1 MVQKIRR
8 PTIGSF
14 CGDKMTLDIEPVL
27 DHKNLKPSL
36 TVLGVGG
43 AGSNAVNNMI
53 QSNLNNVEF
62 IVANTDAQ
70 ALENSLCYN
79 RIQLGLE
86 KTKGLGAGADPTIGK
101 EAAEES
107 VDIISEELINTNMLF
122 MTAGLGGGTGT
133 GALPVIASIAKKLG
147 IVTVA
152 IVSTPFNFEGT
163 KRMNLAI
170 QGLED
175 VKKNVDTL
183 LIIPNQNLFKVSN
196 EQTSFAEAF
205 KKADNVL
212 FDGVKGLTDLITQP
226 GLINLDFADVRTV
239 IKEMGFAMMGTAIA
253 EGDNKAVE
261 ASNLALTNPLIEN
274 IDMNTAK
281 GVIVNISG
289 GNDMTLLEV
298 DHAANIIR
306 QSVNPDAN
314 IIFGSLIDET
324 LQGKLKISIF
334 ATGIEATGKKILYY
348 PESESSPGFSSLQ
361 TKINE
366 ELETNKISDEDTNL
380 EEMEDISSVIDE
392 KSEIDDLSNDQYTD
406 IDETDKS
413 SFEKDIQTSV
423 NYKNLEEK
431 KKTGFFSMLSNLMS
445 SSEKQDKIDPEDT
458 KNKEK
463 KQRPKKQKTDPN
475 LFLFSEVVEE
485 NHPTEENDG
494 IEEISQIS
502 EMSPENELGED
513 LDTPSYLRKGSGQ

>member
-1 MVQKIRR
+1 
-8 PTIGSF
+8 
-14 CGDKMTLDIEPVL
+14 MTLDIEAVV
-27 DHKNLKPSL
+27 DQKNLKPSL
-36 TVLGVGG
+36 TVMGIGG
-43 AGSNAVNNMI
+43 AGNNAVNNMI
-53 QSNLNNVEF
+53 QSNLNNVDF

-86 KTKGLGAGADPTIGK
+86 KTKGLGAGADPAIGK
-101 EAAEES
+101 DAAEES
-107 VDIISEELINTNMLF
+107 IDLISEELRNTNMLF
-122 MTAGLGGGTGT
+122 LTAGLGGGTGT

-163 KRMNLAI
+163 KRMNLALK
-170 QGLED
+170 GLEE
-175 VKKNVDTL
+175 VKSNVDTL

-239 IKEMGFAMMGTAIA
+239 IKEMGFAMMGTAVA

-289 GNDMTLLEV
+289 GSDMTLLEV

-306 QSVNPDAN
+306 QSVNPEAN
-314 IIFGSLIDET
+314 IIFGSLIDDS

-334 ATGIEATGKKILYY
+334 ATGIEASGKKILYY
-348 PESESSPGFSSLQ
+348 PETENNSGFSSIQ
-361 TKINE
+361 
-366 ELETNKISDEDTNL
+366 NKIDGSLSYDSPDTKTY
-380 EEMEDISSVIDE
+380 EDISGVVENKQLNTEKEEFNLTNESENTQVDKDE
-392 KSEIDDLSNDQYTD
+392 L
-406 IDETDKS
+406 TDKS
-413 SFEKDIQTSV
+413 SENSDNLEKF
-423 NYKNLEEK
+423 EEK
-431 KKTGFFSMLSNLMS
+431 KKKGFFSILSNLMTS
-445 SSEKQDKIDPEDT
+445 NRKTTEESIEIPV
-458 KNKEK
+458 K
-463 KQRPKKQKTDPN
+463 KQKTKKIKTDPN
-475 LFLFSEVVEE
+475 LFLFSDVVDQDSEK
-485 NHPTEENDG
+485 TKQIKDSD
-494 IEEISQIS
+494 EISEVSDIS
-502 EMSPENELGED
+502 EFSDENETID
-513 LDTPSYLRKGSGQ
+513 DIDIPSYLRKGSNE

>member
-1 MVQKIRR
+1 
-8 PTIGSF
+8 
-14 CGDKMTLDIEPVL
+14 MTLDIEPVV
-27 DHKNLKPSL
+27 DQKNLKPSL
-36 TVLGVGG
+36 TVMGIGG
-43 AGSNAVNNMI
+43 AGCNAVNNMI
-53 QSNLNNVEF
+53 QSNLNNVDF

-86 KTKGLGAGADPTIGK
+86 KTKGLGAGADPIIGK
-101 EAAEES
+101 DAAEES
-107 VDIISEELINTNMLF
+107 IDLISEELRNTNMLF
-122 MTAGLGGGTGT
+122 LTAGLGGGTGT

-163 KRMNLAI
+163 KRMNLAL
-170 QGLED
+170 QGLEE
-175 VKKNVDTL
+175 VKSNVDTL

-239 IKEMGFAMMGTAIA
+239 IKEMGFAMMGTAVA

-289 GNDMTLLEV
+289 GSDMTLLEV

-306 QSVNPDAN
+306 QSVNPEAN

-334 ATGIEATGKKILYY
+334 ATGIEASGKKILYY
-348 PESESSPGFSSLQ
+348 PESENNSGFSSIQ
-361 TKINE
+361 
-366 ELETNKISDEDTNL
+366 NKIDGSFSYE
-380 EEMEDISSVIDE
+380 SS
-392 KSEIDDLSNDQYTD
+392 
-406 IDETDKS
+406 
-413 SFEKDIQTSV
+413 
-423 NYKNLEEK
+423 
-431 KKTGFFSMLSNLMS
+431 
-445 SSEKQDKIDPEDT
+445 DT
-458 KNKEK
+458 KHLKIF
-463 KQRPKKQKTDPN
+463 Q
-475 LFLFSEVVEE
+475 V
-485 NHPTEENDG
+485 
-494 IEEISQIS
+494 
-502 EMSPENELGED
+502 
-513 LDTPSYLRKGSGQ
+513 

>member
-1 MVQKIRR
+1 
-8 PTIGSF
+8 
-14 CGDKMTLDIEPVL
+14 MTLDIEPVV
-27 DHKNLKPSL
+27 DQKNLKPSL
-36 TVLGVGG
+36 TVMGIGG
-43 AGSNAVNNMI
+43 AGCNAVNNMI
-53 QSNLNNVEF
+53 QSNLNNVDF

-86 KTKGLGAGADPTIGK
+86 KTKGLGAGADPIIGK
-101 EAAEES
+101 DAAEES
-107 VDIISEELINTNMLF
+107 IDLISEELRNTNMLF
-122 MTAGLGGGTGT
+122 LTAGLGGGTGT

-163 KRMNLAI
+163 KRMNLAL

-175 VKKNVDTL
+175 VKSNVDTL

-239 IKEMGFAMMGTAIA
+239 IKEMGFAMMGTAVA

-289 GNDMTLLEV
+289 GSDMTLLEV

-306 QSVNPDAN
+306 QSVNPEAN
-314 IIFGSLIDET
+314 IIFGSLIDES

-334 ATGIEATGKKILYY
+334 ATGIEASGKKILYY
-348 PESESSPGFSSLQ
+348 PESENNSGFSSIQ
-361 TKINE
+361 NKVDGNFSYDSSDTKTHKDISGVVENKQFYSE
-366 ELETNKISDEDTNL
+366 KEEFNLTNELENTQVYEDELTEEITEKSNNL
-380 EEMEDISSVIDE
+380 E
-392 KSEIDDLSNDQYTD
+392 N
-406 IDETDKS
+406 
-413 SFEKDIQTSV
+413 F
-423 NYKNLEEK
+423 EEK
-431 KKTGFFSMLSNLMS
+431 KKRGFFSMLSNLMTS
-445 SSEKQDKIDPEDT
+445 DKKITEETIEIP
-458 KNKEK
+458 EK
-463 KQRPKKQKTDPN
+463 KQKIKKTKTDPN
-475 LFLFSEVVEE
+475 LFLFSDVVEE
-485 NHPTEENDG
+485 DTEKTKQNKDSG
-494 IEEISQIS
+494 EISEVSDIS
-502 EMSPENELGED
+502 EFSDENETIED
-513 LDTPSYLRKGSGQ
+513 IDTPSYLRKGSEK

>member
-1 MVQKIRR
+1 
-8 PTIGSF
+8 
-14 CGDKMTLDIEPVL
+14 MTLDIEPVV
-27 DHKNLKPSL
+27 DQKNLKPSL
-36 TVLGVGG
+36 TVMGIGG
-43 AGSNAVNNMI
+43 AGSNAINNMI

-86 KTKGLGAGADPTIGK
+86 KTKGLGAGADPVVGK
-101 EAAEES
+101 DAAEES
-107 VDIISEELINTNMLF
+107 IDLISEELRNTNMLF
-122 MTAGLGGGTGT
+122 LTAGLGGGTGT

-163 KRMNLAI
+163 KRMNLAL
-170 QGLED
+170 QGLEE
-175 VKKNVDTL
+175 VKNNVDTL

-239 IKEMGFAMMGTAIA
+239 IKEMGFAMMGTAVA

-274 IDMNTAK
+274 VDMNTAK

-289 GNDMTLLEV
+289 GSDMTLLEV

-306 QSVNPDAN
+306 QSVNPEAN
-314 IIFGSLIDET
+314 IIFGSLIDEA

-334 ATGIEATGKKILYY
+334 ATGIEASGKKILYY
-348 PESESSPGFSSLQ
+348 PEFENSSSFSSIQ
-361 TKINE
+361 
-366 ELETNKISDEDTNL
+366 NKIEDSLSYDPPNINT
-380 EEMEDISSVIDE
+380 DISSVVEENPANSENEELNVTNELDQKIDHKDDINE
-392 KSEIDDLSNDQYTD
+392 KIAENNVN
-406 IDETDKS
+406 
-413 SFEKDIQTSV
+413 FE
-423 NYKNLEEK
+423 NLEEK
-431 KKTGFFSMLSNLMS
+431 KKTGFFSMLSNLMTS
-445 SSEKQDKIDPEDT
+445 DKKKAEVIDKSSEKKQKS
-458 KNKEK
+458 K
-463 KQRPKKQKTDPN
+463 KTKTDPN
-475 LFLFSEVVEE
+475 LFLFSDVVEE
-485 NHPTEENDG
+485 ESSETRPNSDG
-494 IEEISQIS
+494 NEISELSDIS
-502 EMSPENELGED
+502 EFNNENED
-513 LDTPSYLRKGSGQ
+513 NDDIDTPSYLRKGSNQ

>member
-1 MVQKIRR
+1 
-8 PTIGSF
+8 
-14 CGDKMTLDIEPVL
+14 MTLDIEPVV
-27 DHKNLKPSL
+27 DQKNLKPSL
-36 TVLGVGG
+36 TIMGVGG
-43 AGSNAVNNMI
+43 AGSNAINNMI

-86 KTKGLGAGADPTIGK
+86 KTKGLGAGADPIIGK
-101 EAAEES
+101 DAAEES
-107 VDIISEELINTNMLF
+107 IDLISEELRNTNMLF
-122 MTAGLGGGTGT
+122 LTAGMGGGTGT

-163 KRMNLAI
+163 KRMNLALK
-170 QGLED
+170 GLEE
-175 VKKNVDTL
+175 VKNNVDTL

-239 IKEMGFAMMGTAIA
+239 IKEMGFAMMGTAVA

-274 IDMNTAK
+274 VDMNTAK

-289 GNDMTLLEV
+289 GSDMTLLEV

-306 QSVNPDAN
+306 QSVNPEAN
-314 IIFGSLIDET
+314 IIFGSLIDEA

-334 ATGIEATGKKILYY
+334 ATGIEASGKKILYY
-348 PESESSPGFSSLQ
+348 PEFENSSSFSSIQ
-361 TKINE
+361 
-366 ELETNKISDEDTNL
+366 NKIEDSLSYDPPNINT
-380 EEMEDISSVIDE
+380 DISSVVEENPANSENEELNVTNELDQKIDHKDDINE
-392 KSEIDDLSNDQYTD
+392 KIAENNVN
-406 IDETDKS
+406 
-413 SFEKDIQTSV
+413 FE
-423 NYKNLEEK
+423 NLEEK
-431 KKTGFFSMLSNLMS
+431 KKTGFFSMLSNLMTS
-445 SSEKQDKIDPEDT
+445 DKKKAEVIDKSSEKKQKS
-458 KNKEK
+458 K
-463 KQRPKKQKTDPN
+463 KTKTDPN
-475 LFLFSEVVEE
+475 LFLFSDVVEE
-485 NHPTEENDG
+485 ESSETRPNSDG
-494 IEEISQIS
+494 NEISELSDIS
-502 EMSPENELGED
+502 EFNNENED
-513 LDTPSYLRKGSGQ
+513 NDDIDTPSYLRKGSNQ

>member
-1 MVQKIRR
+1 
-8 PTIGSF
+8 
-14 CGDKMTLDIEPVL
+14 MTLDIEPVL
-27 DHKNLKPSL
+27 DQKNLKPSL
-36 TVLGVGG
+36 TVMGVGG

-86 KTKGLGAGADPTIGK
+86 KTKGLGAGADPSVGK

-107 VDIISEELINTNMLF
+107 IDLISEELRNTNMLF

-163 KRMNLAI
+163 KRMNLAL
-170 QGLED
+170 QGLEE
-175 VKKNVDTL
+175 VKNNVDTL

-205 KKADNVL
+205 RKADNVL

-239 IKEMGFAMMGTAIA
+239 IKEMGFAMMGTAVA

-289 GNDMTLLEV
+289 GSDMTLLEV

-348 PESESSPGFSSLQ
+348 PESEDNNSGFSSTQNNLVSETPQ
-361 TKINE
+361 DLNE
-366 ELETNKISDEDTNL
+366 TESMPEDKNEFNSDNSSNTEFNL
-380 EEMEDISSVIDE
+380 SHQDVNI
-392 KSEIDDLSNDQYTD
+392 SEIDED
-406 IDETDKS
+406 IKTKKE
-413 SFEKDIQTSV
+413 EEISV
-423 NYKNLEEK
+423 NYTNLEEK

-445 SSEKQDKIDPEDT
+445 SDKDKKEASEEISPKDKKI
-458 KNKEK
+458 KAK
-463 KQRPKKQKTDPN
+463 KTKTDPN
-475 LFLFSEVVEE
+475 LFLFSDVVEE
-485 NHPTEENDG
+485 KSSDNNTAQSDG
-494 IEEISQIS
+494 AEISDIT
-502 EMSPENELGED
+502 EINEENELLED
-513 LDTPSYLRKGSGQ
+513 IDTPSYLRKGSNQ

>member
-1 MVQKIRR
+1 
-8 PTIGSF
+8 
-14 CGDKMTLDIEPVL
+14 MTLDIEPVV
-27 DHKNLKPSL
+27 DQKNLKPSL
-36 TVLGVGG
+36 TVMGIGG
-43 AGSNAVNNMI
+43 AGNNAVNNMI
-53 QSNLNNVEF
+53 QSNLNNVDF

-86 KTKGLGAGADPTIGK
+86 KTKGLGAGADPIIGK
-101 EAAEES
+101 DAAEES
-107 VDIISEELINTNMLF
+107 IDLISEELRNTNMLF
-122 MTAGLGGGTGT
+122 LTAGLGGGTGT

-163 KRMNLAI
+163 KRMNLAL
-170 QGLED
+170 QGLEE
-175 VKKNVDTL
+175 VKSNVDTL
-183 LIIPNQNLFKVSN
+183 IIIPNQNLFKVSN

-239 IKEMGFAMMGTAIA
+239 IKEMGFAMMGTSVA

-281 GVIVNISG
+281 GIIVNISG
-289 GNDMTLLEV
+289 GSDMTLLEV

-306 QSVNPDAN
+306 QSVNPEAN

-334 ATGIEATGKKILYY
+334 ATGIEASGKKILYY
-348 PESESSPGFSSLQ
+348 PESENNSGFSSIQ
-361 TKINE
+361 
-366 ELETNKISDEDTNL
+366 NKIDGSFSYESSDNKHF
-380 EEMEDISSVIDE
+380 EDISSVVE
-392 KSEIDDLSNDQYTD
+392 KKQVDSETEEFNLTNAPDITTADKDDL
-406 IDETDKS
+406 I
-413 SFEKDIQTSV
+413 EKNAENSI
-423 NYKNLEEK
+423 NLENFEEK
-431 KKTGFFSMLSNLMS
+431 KKKGFFSMLSNLMTS
-445 SSEKQDKIDPEDT
+445 DKKTTEDSFEIP
-458 KNKEK
+458 EK
-463 KQRPKKQKTDPN
+463 KQKTKKTKTDPN
-475 LFLFSEVVEE
+475 LFLFSDVLEE
-485 NHPTEENDG
+485 DTEKTKPIKDSD
-494 IEEISQIS
+494 EISEVSDIS
-502 EMSPENELGED
+502 EFNDDNETIED
-513 LDTPSYLRKGSGQ
+513 MDTPSYLRKGSNQ

>member
-1 MVQKIRR
+1 
-8 PTIGSF
+8 
-14 CGDKMTLDIEPVL
+14 MTLDIEPVV
-27 DHKNLKPSL
+27 DQKNLKPSL
-36 TVLGVGG
+36 TVMGIGG

-53 QSNLNNVEF
+53 QSNLNNVDF

-86 KTKGLGAGADPTIGK
+86 KTKGLGAGADPVIGK
-101 EAAEES
+101 DAAEES
-107 VDIISEELINTNMLF
+107 IDLISEELRDTNMLF
-122 MTAGLGGGTGT
+122 LTAGLGGGTGT

-163 KRMNLAI
+163 KRMNLALE
-170 QGLED
+170 GLEE

-239 IKEMGFAMMGTAIA
+239 IKEMGFAMMGTAVA

-306 QSVNPDAN
+306 QSVNPEAN

-334 ATGIEATGKKILYY
+334 ATGIEASGKKILYY
-348 PESESSPGFSSLQ
+348 PESENSSGFSSIQ
-361 TKINE
+361 
-366 ELETNKISDEDTNL
+366 NKIDGNFSYEVSDAKSV
-380 EEMEDISSVIDE
+380 EDISSVVEEKQSNSEDE
-392 KSEIDDLSNDQYTD
+392 VFNLTDEPDKKYEVKEDL
-406 IDETDKS
+406 IERS
-413 SFEKDIQTSV
+413 SDNTINHENI
-423 NYKNLEEK
+423 EEK
-431 KKTGFFSMLSNLMS
+431 KKKGFFGMLSKLISN
-445 SSEKQDKIDPEDT
+445 DKKTTENRVEIP
-458 KNKEK
+458 EK
-463 KQRPKKQKTDPN
+463 KQKPKKTKTDPN
-475 LFLFSEVVEE
+475 LFLFNDVVEE
-485 NHPTEENDG
+485 NIENTRQNRDRDD
-494 IEEISQIS
+494 ISDVSEISEFS
-502 EMSPENELGED
+502 DENEASED
-513 LDTPSYLRKGSGQ
+513 IDIPSYLRKGSNQ

>member
-1 MVQKIRR
+1 
-8 PTIGSF
+8 
-14 CGDKMTLDIEPVL
+14 MTLDIEPVV
-27 DHKNLKPSL
+27 DQKNLKPSL
-36 TVLGVGG
+36 TVMGIGG

-53 QSNLNNVEF
+53 QSNLNNVDF

-86 KTKGLGAGADPTIGK
+86 KTKGLGAGADPIIGK
-101 EAAEES
+101 DAAEES
-107 VDIISEELINTNMLF
+107 IDLISEELRNTNMLF
-122 MTAGLGGGTGT
+122 LTAGLGGGTGT

-163 KRMNLAI
+163 KRMNLAL
-170 QGLED
+170 QGLEE
-175 VKKNVDTL
+175 VKNNVDTL

-239 IKEMGFAMMGTAIA
+239 IKEMGFAMMGTAVA

-289 GNDMTLLEV
+289 GSDMTLLEV

-306 QSVNPDAN
+306 QSVNPEAN

-334 ATGIEATGKKILYY
+334 ATGIEASGKKILYY
-348 PESESSPGFSSLQ
+348 PESENNSGFSSIQNKVDESLSYDGSDI
-361 TKINE
+361 K
-366 ELETNKISDEDTNL
+366 TN
-380 EEMEDISSVIDE
+380 EDISSVVEE
-392 KSEIDDLSNDQYTD
+392 KPVTSENEEFNLTNEIDQNKENTEE
-406 IDETDKS
+406 II
-413 SFEKDIQTSV
+413 EKTNENSV
-423 NYKNLEEK
+423 NYENLEEK
-431 KKTGFFSMLSNLMS
+431 KKTGFFSMLSNLMTS
-445 SSEKQDKIDPEDT
+445 DKKTTEVKDENP
-458 KNKEK
+458 EK
-463 KQRPKKQKTDPN
+463 KQKKTKTDPN
-475 LFLFSEVVEE
+475 LFLFSDVVDEE
-485 NHPTEENDG
+485 GNQAKQSSENNEISEISDISEFSEENDD
-494 IEEISQIS
+494 I
-502 EMSPENELGED
+502 NED
-513 LDTPSYLRKGSGQ
+513 IDTPSYLRKGSNQ

>member
-1 MVQKIRR
+1 
-8 PTIGSF
+8 
-14 CGDKMTLDIEPVL
+14 MTLDIEPVV
-27 DHKNLKPSL
+27 DQKNLKPSL
-36 TVLGVGG
+36 TVMGVGG
-43 AGSNAVNNMI
+43 AGSNAINNMI

-86 KTKGLGAGADPTIGK
+86 KTKGLGAGADPIIGK
-101 EAAEES
+101 DAAEES
-107 VDIISEELINTNMLF
+107 IDLISEELRNTNMLF
-122 MTAGLGGGTGT
+122 LTAGMGGGTGT
-133 GALPVIASIAKKLG
+133 GALPVIASVAKKLG

-163 KRMNLAI
+163 KRMNLAL
-170 QGLED
+170 QGLEE
-175 VKKNVDTL
+175 VKNNVDTL

-226 GLINLDFADVRTV
+226 GLINLDFADVRTI
-239 IKEMGFAMMGTAIA
+239 IKEMGFAMMGTAVA
-253 EGDNKAVE
+253 EGDNKALE

-306 QSVNPDAN
+306 QSVNPEAN
-314 IIFGSLIDET
+314 IIFGSLIDEA

-334 ATGIEATGKKILYY
+334 ATGIEASGKKILYY
-348 PESESSPGFSSLQ
+348 PESENNSGFSSIQ
-361 TKINE
+361 NKINDNLSYENAENTHNESISRKIE
-366 ELETNKISDEDTNL
+366 ENIVNSENEEFTLSDDVDQKDLEKK
-380 EEMEDISSVIDE
+380 DISE
-392 KSEIDDLSNDQYTD
+392 KSLEN
-406 IDETDKS
+406 
-413 SFEKDIQTSV
+413 SV
-423 NYKNLEEK
+423 NYGNLDEK
-431 KKTGFFSMLSNLMS
+431 KKTGFFSMLSNLMTS
-445 SSEKQDKIDPEDT
+445 HKKITEVSDKIP
-458 KNKEK
+458 EK
-463 KQRPKKQKTDPN
+463 KQKSKKTKTDPN
-475 LFLFSEVVEE
+475 LFLFNDVVEDQSDLSKE
-485 NHPTEENDG
+485 SSKV
-494 IEEISQIS
+494 IEDPEISDIS
-502 EMSPENELGED
+502 EFNYENETVED
-513 LDTPSYLRKGSGQ
+513 IDTPSYLRKGSNQ

>member
-1 MVQKIRR
+1 
-8 PTIGSF
+8 
-14 CGDKMTLDIEPVL
+14 MTLDIEPVV
-27 DHKNLKPSL
+27 DQKNLKPSL
-36 TVLGVGG
+36 TVMGIGG
-43 AGSNAVNNMI
+43 AGCNAVNNMI
-53 QSNLNNVEF
+53 QSNLNNVDF

-86 KTKGLGAGADPTIGK
+86 KTKGLGAGADPIIGK
-101 EAAEES
+101 DAAEES
-107 VDIISEELINTNMLF
+107 IDLISEELRNTNMLF
-122 MTAGLGGGTGT
+122 LTAGLGGGTGT

-163 KRMNLAI
+163 KRMNLAL
-170 QGLED
+170 QGLEE
-175 VKKNVDTL
+175 VKSNVDTL

-239 IKEMGFAMMGTAIA
+239 IKEMGFAMMGTAVA

-289 GNDMTLLEV
+289 GSDMTLLEV

-306 QSVNPDAN
+306 QSVNPEAN

-334 ATGIEATGKKILYY
+334 ATGIEASGKKILYY
-348 PESESSPGFSSLQ
+348 PESENNSGFSSIQ
-361 TKINE
+361 
-366 ELETNKISDEDTNL
+366 NKIGGSFTYEGSDNKNL
-380 EEMEDISSVIDE
+380 EDISSVVDSKNLDSEKEEFSLTNKPDSTPVDKDE
-392 KSEIDDLSNDQYTD
+392 LI
-406 IDETDKS
+406 
-413 SFEKDIQTSV
+413 EKNAENSV
-423 NYKNLEEK
+423 NLENIEEK
-431 KKTGFFSMLSNLMS
+431 KKKSFFSMLSNLMTT
-445 SSEKQDKIDPEDT
+445 DKKTTEESTEIPQRRQKT
-458 KNKEK
+458 KKT
-463 KQRPKKQKTDPN
+463 KTDPN
-475 LFLFSEVVEE
+475 LFLFSDVLEEDNDKTKQIKESDEISEVSDISEFSD
-485 NHPTEENDG
+485 ENDI
-494 IEEISQIS
+494 IEDI
-502 EMSPENELGED
+502 
-513 LDTPSYLRKGSGQ
+513 DTPSYLRKGSNQ

>member
-1 MVQKIRR
+1 
-8 PTIGSF
+8 
-14 CGDKMTLDIEPVL
+14 MTLDIEPVV
-27 DHKNLKPSL
+27 DQKNLKPSL
-36 TVLGVGG
+36 TVMGVGG
-43 AGSNAVNNMI
+43 AGCNAVNNMI
-53 QSNLNNVEF
+53 QSNLNNVDF

-86 KTKGLGAGADPTIGK
+86 KTKGLGAGADPAIGK
-101 EAAEES
+101 DAAEES
-107 VDIISEELINTNMLF
+107 IDLISEELRNTNMLF
-122 MTAGLGGGTGT
+122 LTAGLGGGTGT
-133 GALPVIASIAKKLG
+133 GALPVISSIAKKLG

-163 KRMNLAI
+163 KRMNLAL
-170 QGLED
+170 QGLEE

-183 LIIPNQNLFKVSN
+183 LIIPNQNLFKISN

-205 KKADNVL
+205 QKADNVL

-289 GNDMTLLEV
+289 GSDMTLLEV

-306 QSVNPDAN
+306 QSVNPEAN

-334 ATGIEATGKKILYY
+334 ATGIEASGKKILYY
-348 PESESSPGFSSLQ
+348 PESENNTGFS
-361 TKINE
+361 TIKNKIDENLLYKSSEIKSNEDNPRVVIEKSINSENE
-366 ELETNKISDEDTNL
+366 EFNLTNEIDQNLYKKEEIIKKSDENSVDT
-380 EEMEDISSVIDE
+380 E
-392 KSEIDDLSNDQYTD
+392 
-406 IDETDKS
+406 
-413 SFEKDIQTSV
+413 
-423 NYKNLEEK
+423 NLEEK
-431 KKTGFFSMLSNLMS
+431 KKTGFFSMLSNLMTS
-445 SSEKQDKIDPEDT
+445 DKKIAKVNDKDL
-458 KNKEK
+458 EK
-463 KQRPKKQKTDPN
+463 KQKSKKTKTDPN
-475 LFLFSEVVEE
+475 LFLFSDVVENE
-485 NHPTEENDG
+485 DDKPKQINDTDEISDISDISDFSEENET
-494 IEEISQIS
+494 IEDI
-502 EMSPENELGED
+502 
-513 LDTPSYLRKGSGQ
+513 DTPSYLRKGSNQ

>member
-1 MVQKIRR
+1 
-8 PTIGSF
+8 
-14 CGDKMTLDIEPVL
+14 MTLDIEPVV
-27 DHKNLKPSL
+27 DQKNLKPSL
-36 TVLGVGG
+36 TVMGIGG

-53 QSNLNNVEF
+53 QSNLNNVDF

-86 KTKGLGAGADPTIGK
+86 KTKGLGAGADPIIGK
-101 EAAEES
+101 DAAEES
-107 VDIISEELINTNMLF
+107 IDLISEELRNTNMLF
-122 MTAGLGGGTGT
+122 LTAGLGGGTGT

-163 KRMNLAI
+163 KRMNLAL
-170 QGLED
+170 QGLEE
-175 VKKNVDTL
+175 VKSNVDTL

-239 IKEMGFAMMGTAIA
+239 IKEMGFAMMGTAVA

-289 GNDMTLLEV
+289 GSDMTLLEV

-306 QSVNPDAN
+306 QSVNQEAN

-334 ATGIEATGKKILYY
+334 ATGIEASGKKILYY
-348 PESESSPGFSSLQ
+348 PESENNSGFSSIQ
-361 TKINE
+361 
-366 ELETNKISDEDTNL
+366 NKIDESLSYDGSDINTK
-380 EEMEDISSVIDE
+380 EDISSVVED
-392 KSEIDDLSNDQYTD
+392 KQVTSENEEFTLTND
-406 IDETDKS
+406 IDQNKENREEII
-413 SFEKDIQTSV
+413 EKTNENSV
-423 NYKNLEEK
+423 NYENLEEK
-431 KKTGFFSMLSNLMS
+431 KKTGFFSMLSNLMTS
-445 SSEKQDKIDPEDT
+445 DKKTTEVKDENP
-458 KNKEK
+458 KK
-463 KQRPKKQKTDPN
+463 KQKKIKTDPN
-475 LFLFSEVVEE
+475 LFLFSDVVDEE
-485 NHPTEENDG
+485 SDQSKQSSENNEISEISDISEFSEENDD
-494 IEEISQIS
+494 I
-502 EMSPENELGED
+502 NED
-513 LDTPSYLRKGSGQ
+513 IDTPSYLRKGSNQ

>member
-1 MVQKIRR
+1 
-8 PTIGSF
+8 
-14 CGDKMTLDIEPVL
+14 MTLDIEPVV
-27 DHKNLKPSL
+27 DQKNLKPSL
-36 TVLGVGG
+36 TVMGIGG

-53 QSNLNNVEF
+53 QSNLNNVDF

-86 KTKGLGAGADPTIGK
+86 KTKGLGAGADPMIGK
-101 EAAEES
+101 DAAEES
-107 VDIISEELINTNMLF
+107 IDLISEELRNTNMLF
-122 MTAGLGGGTGT
+122 LTAGLGGGTGT

-163 KRMNLAI
+163 KRMNLAL

-175 VKKNVDTL
+175 VKSNVDTL

-239 IKEMGFAMMGTAIA
+239 IKEMGFAMMGTAVA

-289 GNDMTLLEV
+289 GSDMTLLEV

-306 QSVNPDAN
+306 QSVNPEAN
-314 IIFGSLIDET
+314 IIFGSLIDEN

-334 ATGIEATGKKILYY
+334 ATGIEASGKKILYY
-348 PESESSPGFSSLQ
+348 PENENNSGFSSIQ
-361 TKINE
+361 
-366 ELETNKISDEDTNL
+366 NKIEGNFSYEGSDTKDL
-380 EEMEDISSVIDE
+380 EDISGVVENKQVNSEKKEFNLTNELDNTQEDKDE
-392 KSEIDDLSNDQYTD
+392 LI
-406 IDETDKS
+406 
-413 SFEKDIQTSV
+413 EKNNENSV
-423 NYKNLEEK
+423 NLENFDEK
-431 KKTGFFSMLSNLMS
+431 KKKGFFSMLSNLMTS
-445 SSEKQDKIDPEDT
+445 DKKNTEEDYEIP
-458 KNKEK
+458 EK
-463 KQRPKKQKTDPN
+463 KQKTKKTKTDPN
-475 LFLFSEVVEE
+475 LFLFSDVLEE
-485 NHPTEENDG
+485 DTEKTKQIKDSD
-494 IEEISQIS
+494 EISQVSDIS
-502 EMSPENELGED
+502 EFSDENETIED
-513 LDTPSYLRKGSGQ
+513 IDTPSYLRKGSNQ

>member
-1 MVQKIRR
+1 
-8 PTIGSF
+8 
-14 CGDKMTLDIEPVL
+14 MTLDIEPVV
-27 DHKNLKPSL
+27 DQKNLKPSL
-36 TVLGVGG
+36 TVMGIGG

-53 QSNLNNVEF
+53 QSNLNNVDF

-86 KTKGLGAGADPTIGK
+86 KTKGLGAGADPIIGK
-101 EAAEES
+101 DAAEES
-107 VDIISEELINTNMLF
+107 IDLISEELRNTNMLF
-122 MTAGLGGGTGT
+122 LTAGLGGGTGT

-163 KRMNLAI
+163 KRMNLAL
-170 QGLED
+170 QGLEE
-175 VKKNVDTL
+175 VKNNVDTL

-239 IKEMGFAMMGTAIA
+239 IKEMGFAMMGTAVA

-289 GNDMTLLEV
+289 GSDMTLLEV

-306 QSVNPDAN
+306 QSVNPEAN

-334 ATGIEATGKKILYY
+334 ATGIEASGKKILYY
-348 PESESSPGFSSLQ
+348 PESENNSGFSSIQNKVDESLSYDGSDI
-361 TKINE
+361 K
-366 ELETNKISDEDTNL
+366 TN
-380 EEMEDISSVIDE
+380 EDISSVVEE
-392 KSEIDDLSNDQYTD
+392 KPVTSENEEFNLTNEIDQNKENKEE
-406 IDETDKS
+406 IN
-413 SFEKDIQTSV
+413 EKTSENSV
-423 NYKNLEEK
+423 NYGNLEEK
-431 KKTGFFSMLSNLMS
+431 KKTGFFSMLSNLMTS
-445 SSEKQDKIDPEDT
+445 DKKTTEVKDENP
-458 KNKEK
+458 EK
-463 KQRPKKQKTDPN
+463 KQKKTKTDPN
-475 LFLFSEVVEE
+475 LFLFSDVVDEE
-485 NHPTEENDG
+485 GNQAKQSSENNEISEISDISEFSEENDD
-494 IEEISQIS
+494 I
-502 EMSPENELGED
+502 NED
-513 LDTPSYLRKGSGQ
+513 IDTPSYLRKGSNQ

>member
-1 MVQKIRR
+1 
-8 PTIGSF
+8 
-14 CGDKMTLDIEPVL
+14 MTLDIEAVV
-27 DHKNLKPSL
+27 DQKNLKPSL
-36 TVLGVGG
+36 TVMGIGG

-53 QSNLNNVEF
+53 QSNLNNVDF

-86 KTKGLGAGADPTIGK
+86 KTKGLGAGADPVIGK
-101 EAAEES
+101 DAAEES
-107 VDIISEELINTNMLF
+107 IDLISEELMNTNMLF
-122 MTAGLGGGTGT
+122 LTAGLGGGTGT
-133 GALPVIASIAKKLG
+133 GALPVIARIAKKLG

-163 KRMNLAI
+163 KRMNLAL
-170 QGLED
+170 QGLEE
-175 VKKNVDTL
+175 VKSNVDTL

-239 IKEMGFAMMGTAIA
+239 IKEMGFAMMGTSVA

-289 GNDMTLLEV
+289 GSDMTLLEV

-306 QSVNPDAN
+306 QSVNPEAN

-334 ATGIEATGKKILYY
+334 ATGIEASGKKILYY
-348 PESESSPGFSSLQ
+348 PDSENNSGFSSIQ
-361 TKINE
+361 
-366 ELETNKISDEDTNL
+366 NKIDGSFSYEGSDNKYI
-380 EEMEDISSVIDE
+380 EDISTVVEKKQVDTENEDLNLTNEADSTPVDKNETNEINTE
-392 KSEIDDLSNDQYTD
+392 KS
-406 IDETDKS
+406 
-413 SFEKDIQTSV
+413 V
-423 NYKNLEEK
+423 NLENSEER
-431 KKTGFFSMLSNLMS
+431 KKTGFFSMLSNLITS
-445 SSEKQDKIDPEDT
+445 DKKTIEESVKSPEKRQK
-458 KNKEK
+458 
-463 KQRPKKQKTDPN
+463 PKKTKTDPN
-475 LFLFSEVVEE
+475 LFLFSDVVE
-485 NHPTEENDG
+485 DD
-494 IEEISQIS
+494 IEKAKQNNVSDEISEVSDIS
-502 EMSPENELGED
+502 EFSDENETIED
-513 LDTPSYLRKGSGQ
+513 IDTPSYLRKGSNQ

>member
-1 MVQKIRR
+1 
-8 PTIGSF
+8 
-14 CGDKMTLDIEPVL
+14 MTLDIEPVV
-27 DHKNLKPSL
+27 DQKNLKPSL
-36 TVLGVGG
+36 TVMGIGG
-43 AGSNAVNNMI
+43 AGCNAVNNMI
-53 QSNLNNVEF
+53 QSNLNNVDF

-86 KTKGLGAGADPTIGK
+86 KTKGLGAGADPIIGK
-101 EAAEES
+101 DAAEES
-107 VDIISEELINTNMLF
+107 IDLISEELRNTNMLF
-122 MTAGLGGGTGT
+122 LTAGLGGGTGT

-163 KRMNLAI
+163 KRMNLAL
-170 QGLED
+170 QGLEE
-175 VKKNVDTL
+175 VKSNVDTL

-239 IKEMGFAMMGTAIA
+239 IKEMGFAMMGTAVA

-289 GNDMTLLEV
+289 GSDMTLLEV

-306 QSVNPDAN
+306 QSVNPEAN

-334 ATGIEATGKKILYY
+334 ATGIEASGKKILYY
-348 PESESSPGFSSLQ
+348 PESENNSGFSSIQ
-361 TKINE
+361 
-366 ELETNKISDEDTNL
+366 NKIDGSFTYEGSDNKHL
-380 EEMEDISSVIDE
+380 EDISSVVESKDLDSEKEEFSLTNQPDSTPADKDE
-392 KSEIDDLSNDQYTD
+392 LI
-406 IDETDKS
+406 
-413 SFEKDIQTSV
+413 EKNIENSV
-423 NYKNLEEK
+423 NLENIEEK
-431 KKTGFFSMLSNLMS
+431 KKKGFFSMLSNLMTS
-445 SSEKQDKIDPEDT
+445 DKKTTEESTEIPQRKQKT
-458 KNKEK
+458 KKT
-463 KQRPKKQKTDPN
+463 KTDPN
-475 LFLFSEVVEE
+475 LFLFSDVLEEDNDKSIQIKESDEISEVSDISEFSG
-485 NHPTEENDG
+485 ENDT
-494 IEEISQIS
+494 IEDI
-502 EMSPENELGED
+502 
-513 LDTPSYLRKGSGQ
+513 DTPSYLRKGSNQ

>member
-1 MVQKIRR
+1 
-8 PTIGSF
+8 
-14 CGDKMTLDIEPVL
+14 MTLDIEPVL
-27 DHKNLKPSL
+27 DQKNLKPSL
-36 TVLGVGG
+36 TVMGVGG

-86 KTKGLGAGADPTIGK
+86 KTKGLGAGADPSVGK

-107 VDIISEELINTNMLF
+107 IDLISEELRNTNMLF
-122 MTAGLGGGTGT
+122 ITAGLGGGTGT

-163 KRMNLAI
+163 KRMNLAL
-170 QGLED
+170 QGLEE
-175 VKKNVDTL
+175 VKNNVDTL

-205 KKADNVL
+205 RKADNVL

-239 IKEMGFAMMGTAIA
+239 IKEMGFAMMGTAVA

-289 GNDMTLLEV
+289 GSDMTLLEV

-348 PESESSPGFSSLQ
+348 PESENSNSGFSSIQNKLSSETPQ
-361 TKINE
+361 DSNE
-366 ELETNKISDEDTNL
+366 TESMSEHKNELKADNNPSSSEFQLSPQD
-380 EEMEDISSVIDE
+380 EDISEIVEDFKTE
-392 KSEIDDLSNDQYTD
+392 KEEEI
-406 IDETDKS
+406 
-413 SFEKDIQTSV
+413 SV
-423 NYKNLEEK
+423 NYTNLEEK

-445 SSEKQDKIDPEDT
+445 SDKDKKEISEETPSKDKKI
-458 KNKEK
+458 KAK
-463 KQRPKKQKTDPN
+463 KTKTDPN
-475 LFLFSEVVEE
+475 LFLFSDVVENTSGDNSPVNNE
-485 NHPTEENDG
+485 SA
-494 IEEISQIS
+494 EISDIT
-502 EMSPENELGED
+502 EINAENELLED
-513 LDTPSYLRKGSGQ
+513 IDTPSYLRKGSTQ

>member
-1 MVQKIRR
+1 
-8 PTIGSF
+8 
-14 CGDKMTLDIEPVL
+14 MTLDIEPVV
-27 DHKNLKPSL
+27 DQKNLKPSL
-36 TVLGVGG
+36 TVMGIGG

-53 QSNLNNVEF
+53 QSNLNNVDF

-86 KTKGLGAGADPTIGK
+86 KTKGLGAGADPAIGK
-101 EAAEES
+101 DAAEES
-107 VDIISEELINTNMLF
+107 IDLISEELRNTNMLF
-122 MTAGLGGGTGT
+122 LTAGLGGGTGT

-163 KRMNLAI
+163 KRMNLAL
-170 QGLED
+170 QGLEE
-175 VKKNVDTL
+175 VKNNVDTL

-239 IKEMGFAMMGTAIA
+239 IKEMGFAMMGTAVA

-274 IDMNTAK
+274 VDMNTAK

-289 GNDMTLLEV
+289 GSDMTLLEV

-306 QSVNPDAN
+306 QTVNPEAN

-334 ATGIEATGKKILYY
+334 ATGIEASGKKILYY
-348 PESESSPGFSSLQ
+348 PETENNSGFSSIQ
-361 TKINE
+361 
-366 ELETNKISDEDTNL
+366 NKIDGSFLYEGSDPKSY
-380 EEMEDISSVIDE
+380 EDISSVVEE
-392 KSEIDDLSNDQYTD
+392 KQINSEDKDFKITNESDSRQVDKEELIEKRDNSNVKYEE
-406 IDETDKS
+406 I
-413 SFEKDIQTSV
+413 
-423 NYKNLEEK
+423 EEK
-431 KKTGFFSMLSNLMS
+431 KKRGFFSMLSNLMNS
-445 SSEKQDKIDPEDT
+445 DKKIKEESVES
-458 KNKEK
+458 NEK
-463 KQRPKKQKTDPN
+463 KQKPKKTKTDPN
-475 LFLFSEVVEE
+475 LFLFSDVVEQE
-485 NHPTEENDG
+485 TEKSKKINDS
-494 IEEISQIS
+494 EISELTDIS
-502 EMSPENELGED
+502 EVNDENEVIED
-513 LDTPSYLRKGSGQ
+513 IDTPSYLRKGSNQ

>member
-1 MVQKIRR
+1 
-8 PTIGSF
+8 
-14 CGDKMTLDIEPVL
+14 MTLDIEPVV
-27 DHKNLKPSL
+27 DQKNLKPSL
-36 TVLGVGG
+36 TVMGIGG

-86 KTKGLGAGADPTIGK
+86 KTKGLGAGADPVVGK
-101 EAAEES
+101 DAAEES
-107 VDIISEELINTNMLF
+107 IDLISEELRNTNMLF
-122 MTAGLGGGTGT
+122 LTAGLGGGTGT
-133 GALPVIASIAKKLG
+133 GALPVIARIAKKLG

-163 KRMNLAI
+163 KRMNLAL
-170 QGLED
+170 QGLDE
-175 VKKNVDTL
+175 VKNNVDTL

-239 IKEMGFAMMGTAIA
+239 IKEMGYALMGTAVA

-289 GNDMTLLEV
+289 GSDMTLLEV

-306 QSVNPDAN
+306 QSVNPEAN

-334 ATGIEATGKKILYY
+334 ATGIEASGKKILYY
-348 PESESSPGFSSLQ
+348 PDSENSLGFSSIQ
-361 TKINE
+361 
-366 ELETNKISDEDTNL
+366 NKIDESLSYDINNIKHN
-380 EEMEDISSVIDE
+380 EDISNVVKENLATSENEEFNLTNELDE
-392 KSEIDDLSNDQYTD
+392 EIDDNNENSKKS
-406 IDETDKS
+406 DENNVN
-413 SFEKDIQTSV
+413 FE
-423 NYKNLEEK
+423 NLEEK
-431 KKTGFFSMLSNLMS
+431 KKSGFFSMLSNLMNS
-445 SSEKQDKIDPEDT
+445 NKKTTEVIDKT
-458 KNKEK
+458 QEK
-463 KQRPKKQKTDPN
+463 KQKSKKSKTDPN
-475 LFLFSEVVEE
+475 LFLFSDVVEE
-485 NHPTEENDG
+485 EGSGVRQNSDGDEISELSDISEFSTENDQNDD
-494 IEEISQIS
+494 I
-502 EMSPENELGED
+502 
-513 LDTPSYLRKGSGQ
+513 DTPSYLRKGSNQ

>member
-1 MVQKIRR
+1 
-8 PTIGSF
+8 
-14 CGDKMTLDIEPVL
+14 MTLDIEPVL

-36 TVLGVGG
+36 TVMGVGG

-53 QSNLNNVEF
+53 QANLNNVEF

-79 RIQLGLE
+79 RIQLGPE
-86 KTKGLGAGADPTIGK
+86 KTKGLGAGADPSIGK

-107 VDIISEELINTNMLF
+107 IEVISEELRNTNMLF
-122 MTAGLGGGTGT
+122 ITAGLGGGTGT

-163 KRMNLAI
+163 KRMNLSL

-175 VKKNVDTL
+175 VKNNVDTL

-239 IKEMGFAMMGTAIA
+239 IKEMGFAMMGTSVA

-289 GNDMTLLEV
+289 GSDMTLLEV

-348 PESESSPGFSSLQ
+348 PESENSSGFSSLQ
-361 TKINE
+361 
-366 ELETNKISDEDTNL
+366 NKI
-380 EEMEDISSVIDE
+380 E
-392 KSEIDDLSNDQYTD
+392 K
-406 IDETDKS
+406 
-413 SFEKDIQTSV
+413 EKDINDGMNDNTSSFNEKVSDERSQVQEFDIATEEDIQKIEDVGLTTSSKTADTNV
-423 NYKNLEEK
+423 NYTNLEEK

-445 SSEKQDKIDPEDT
+445 SNNKKNEDET
-458 KNKEK
+458 SNKTVK
-463 KQRPKKQKTDPN
+463 KQKPKKEKTDPN
-475 LFLFSEVVEE
+475 LFLFNDVVEDPE
-485 NHPTEENDG
+485 KKEENNQS
-494 IEEISQIS
+494 EISEIS
-502 EMSPENELGED
+502 EISREDELGED
-513 LDTPSYLRKGSGQ
+513 IDRPSYLKKGSGQ

>member
-1 MVQKIRR
+1 
-8 PTIGSF
+8 
-14 CGDKMTLDIEPVL
+14 MTLDIEPVL
-27 DHKNLKPSL
+27 DQKNLKPSL
-36 TVLGVGG
+36 TVMGVGG

-86 KTKGLGAGADPTIGK
+86 KTKGLGAGADPSVGK

-107 VDIISEELINTNMLF
+107 IDLISEELRNTNMLF
-122 MTAGLGGGTGT
+122 ITAGLGGGTGT

-163 KRMNLAI
+163 KRMNLAL
-170 QGLED
+170 QGLEE
-175 VKKNVDTL
+175 VKNNVDTL

-205 KKADNVL
+205 RKADNVL

-239 IKEMGFAMMGTAIA
+239 IKEMGFAMMGTAVA

-289 GNDMTLLEV
+289 GSDMTLLEV

-348 PESESSPGFSSLQ
+348 PESENSNSGFSSIQNKLSSETPQ
-361 TKINE
+361 DSNE
-366 ELETNKISDEDTNL
+366 TESMSEHNNELNADNNPSNSEFHLSPQD
-380 EEMEDISSVIDE
+380 EDISEIVEDIKTE
-392 KSEIDDLSNDQYTD
+392 KEEEI
-406 IDETDKS
+406 
-413 SFEKDIQTSV
+413 SV
-423 NYKNLEEK
+423 NYTNLEEK

-445 SSEKQDKIDPEDT
+445 SD
-458 KNKEK
+458 KNKKEISEETPSRDK
-463 KQRPKKQKTDPN
+463 KTKAKKTKTDPN
-475 LFLFSEVVEE
+475 LFLFSDVVEDTSSNNTPVNNE
-485 NHPTEENDG
+485 G
-494 IEEISQIS
+494 AEISDIT
-502 EMSPENELGED
+502 EINAENELLED
-513 LDTPSYLRKGSGQ
+513 IDTPSYLRKGSTQ